1 MSTHLSFNDLRRC
14 LADHL
19 ERDVADITER
29 VRLVEDL
36 GIDSLAMHAVLV
48 ELEEGGGHIPRP
60 DALEG
65 VTTVGELY
73 AAVAGAALP

>member
-1 MSTHLSFNDLRRC
+1 MTTHLSFNDLRHC

-36 GIDSLAMHAVLV
+36 GIDSLAMHAVLI
-48 ELEEGGGHIPRP
+48 ELEEAGGQIPEP
-60 DALEG
+60 EVLEG
-65 VTTVGELY
+65 VTTVAELY
-73 AAVAGAALP
+73 AAVAGAELP